1 MQSYTRRQLKED
13 KFASTAKEAV
23 HWASDHRRN
32 VIYAVSAVLVIA
44 LAVVGYIFWNSRQTE
59 QASILLGK
67 AAKTFSAQI
76 RPAGNPAIPNEQ
88 SFSTIAERA
97 KQAEKEFKAI
107 ADQFP
112 HTKPGKFARY
122 MEGSAAM
129 QAGETANAEKLLK
142 SAADSGDKDV
152 APLAKVALASL
163 YIWSNRTGDAANIY
177 KDLSDHPSNTV
188 SKSQA
193 QLLLAEMYEST
204 DPKLAATIYQQVE
217 KENPNTAAAQI
228 ARSKNPNPPPVP
240 APNPNPVNLPR

>member
-32 VIYAVSAVLVIA
+32 VIFAVSAVVVIA
-44 LAVVGYIFWNSRQTE
+44 LVVAGYLFWNSRQTE

-67 AAKTFSAQI
+67 AEKTFNSQI
-76 RPAGNPAIPNEQ
+76 RPAGTPAIPNEP

-107 ADQFP
+107 ADEFP

-142 SAADSGDKDV
+142 SAADSRDKDV
-152 APLAKVALASL
+152 SPLAKLALASL
-163 YIWSNRTGDAANIY
+163 YIWSNRTQDAASVY
-177 KDLSDHPSNTV
+177 KDLADHPSNTV

-193 QLLLAEMYEST
+193 QLFLAEMYEPT
-204 DPKLAATIYQQVE
+204 DPKLAATIYQQIE
-217 KENPNTAAAQI
+217 KEDPKSPAGQI
-228 ARSKNPNPPPVP
+228 AHSKNPNATPGNGPG
-240 APNPNPVNLPR
+240 NIPRIEE